1 MPNPG
6 FRQRVESLVLTIA
19 WSQWA
24 ELGLSGWERHHR
36 DTAIDIEALVLAT
49 PTIAVLD
56 PRLLS
61 ESLDWCVTNGR
72 RFVSG
77 SRLRNLV
84 SAATPEVAAAFGPF
98 AATVNKHAH
107 TNWFGATRPMT
118 WRRTGRSGP
127 PDLER
132 PALIQARLRAVFGV
146 SARAEVLKLLLS
158 EPYRFMTIA
167 ELSLRTAYGKD
178 NVADSVEM
186 LRVAGV
192 VETASEANRQHVR
205 LGDPGRLLALAGA
218 APREFHD
225 WAPILRMVLVFLR
238 FVESAPSD
246 PIPRAADIASLLREV
261 QADIPRT
268 VGVVPLRASTGEGF
282 VADFESWVIRVLE
295 AWAGTAGS
303 PVGARTA

>member
-1 MPNPG
+1 MPSPD
-6 FRQRVESLVLTIA
+6 FSQRVESLVLTLA

-24 ELGLSGWERHHR
+24 EFGLSGWERHHR
-36 DTAIDIEALVLAT
+36 ETALDIEALILAT
-49 PTIAVLD
+49 PTIAVMD
-56 PRLLS
+56 ARLLE

-84 SAATPEVAAAFGPF
+84 GAAGPEVAAAFGPF
-98 AATVNKHAH
+98 AATVNQHAH

-118 WRRTGRSGP
+118 WRRTGRSAA

-132 PALIQARLRAVFGV
+132 PALIQARLRAAFGV

-158 EPYRFMTIA
+158 EPYKFMTIA

-186 LRVAGV
+186 LRAAGV

-205 LGDPGRLLALAGA
+205 LGDPSPLLALVGT
-218 APREFHD
+218 APREFFD
-225 WAPILRMVLVFLR
+225 WAPILRLVLVFLR
-238 FVESAPSD
+238 FAESAPSD
-246 PIPRAADIASLLREV
+246 PIPRAADIASLLREI

-268 VGVVPLRASTGEGF
+268 VGVVPLRASTGEGY
-282 VADFESWVIRVLE
+282 VADFEAWVIRILE

-303 PVGARTA
+303 RAVAQTR